1 MKNFIKRTWRYF
13 IFVPIFVVIV
23 VGILLSLPNDNESLE
38 LNAENIELN
47 VGEKVEVKYEV
58 SNPNAFCSFKID
70 NNQIAVLENEYV
82 FGLSEGETKL
92 TISAE
97 YGNIFISKSVQ
108 IIVNAND
115 GNNDNG
121 QDIDEEFKITFKFMM
136 EEVDEI
142 SVTVNVPTI
151 IEIVSNKDFEIIMP
165 NEIKIEEIFSV
176 VNSYK
181 LTALEYGEFEILFKS
196 GESLRTL
203 KVISN

>member
-23 VGILLSLPNDNESLE
+23 VGILLNLPNDNENLE

-70 NNQIAVLENEYV
+70 NNQIAILENEYV

-165 NEIKIEEIFSV
+165 NKIKI
-176 VNSYK
+176 
-181 LTALEYGEFEILFKS
+181 
-196 GESLRTL
+196 
-203 KVISN
+203 

>member
-23 VGILLSLPNDNESLE
+23 VGILLSLPNDNENLE

-108 IIVNAND
+108 VIVNAND

>member
-1 MKNFIKRTWRYF
+1 MKNFIKRIWRYF

-23 VGILLSLPNDNESLE
+23 VGILLSLPNDNENLE
-38 LNAENIELN
+38 LNVENIELN

-151 IEIVSNKDFEIIMP
+151 IEIVSNKDFEIIMS
-165 NEIKIEEIFSV
+165 NKIKIEEIFSV

-203 KVISN
+203 KIISN

>member
-23 VGILLSLPNDNESLE
+23 VGILLSLPNDNENLE

-108 IIVNAND
+108 VIVNAND

-121 QDIDEEFKITFKFMM
+121 QDTDEEFKITFKFMM

>member
-23 VGILLSLPNDNESLE
+23 VGILLSLPNDNENLE

-108 IIVNAND
+108 VIVNAND

-121 QDIDEEFKITFKFMM
+121 QDTDEEFKITFKFMM

-203 KVISN
+203 KIISN

>member
-23 VGILLSLPNDNESLE
+23 VGILLSLPNDNENLE
-38 LNAENIELN
+38 LNVENIELN

-108 IIVNAND
+108 VIVNAND

-121 QDIDEEFKITFKFMM
+121 QDTDEEFKITFKFMM

-203 KVISN
+203 KIISN

>member
-23 VGILLSLPNDNESLE
+23 VGILLNLPNDNENLE

-70 NNQIAVLENEYV
+70 NNQIAILENEYV

-165 NEIKIEEIFSV
+165 NKIKIEEIFSV

-203 KVISN
+203 KIISN

>member
-23 VGILLSLPNDNESLE
+23 VGILLNLPNDNENLE

-70 NNQIAVLENEYV
+70 NNQIAILENEYV

-97 YGNIFISKSVQ
+97 CGNIFISKSVQ

-203 KVISN
+203 KIISN

>member
-23 VGILLSLPNDNESLE
+23 VGILLSLPNDNENLE

-97 YGNIFISKSVQ
+97 CGNIFISKSVQ

-121 QDIDEEFKITFKFMM
+121 QDTDEEFKITFKFMM

-151 IEIVSNKDFEIIMP
+151 IEIVSNKDFEIIIP
-165 NEIKIEEIFSV
+165 NKIKIEEIFSV

>member
-38 LNAENIELN
+38 LIAENIELN

-70 NNQIAVLENEYV
+70 NNQIAILENEYV

-108 IIVNAND
+108 VIVNAND

-142 SVTVNVPTI
+142 SVDVNVPTI

-181 LTALEYGEFEILFKS
+181 LTALEYGEFEILFKI

>member
-1 MKNFIKRTWRYF
+1 MKNFIKRIWRYF

-23 VGILLSLPNDNESLE
+23 VGILLSLPNDNENLE

-108 IIVNAND
+108 VIVNAND

-121 QDIDEEFKITFKFMM
+121 QDTDEEFKITFKFMM

-151 IEIVSNKDFEIIMP
+151 IEIVSNKDFEIIIP
-165 NEIKIEEIFSV
+165 NKIKIEEIFSV

>member
-38 LNAENIELN
+38 LIAENIELN

-70 NNQIAVLENEYV
+70 NNQIAILENEYV

-108 IIVNAND
+108 VIVNAND

-142 SVTVNVPTI
+142 SVDVNVPTI
-151 IEIVSNKDFEIIMP
+151 IEIVSKKDFEIIMT

-181 LTALEYGEFEILFKS
+181 LTALEYGEFEILFKI

>member
-142 SVTVNVPTI
+142 SVTVNVPII
-151 IEIVSNKDFEIIMP
+151 IEIVSNKDFEIIMS
-165 NEIKIEEIFSV
+165 NKIKIEEIFSV

-203 KVISN
+203 KIISN

>member
-121 QDIDEEFKITFKFMM
+121 QDTDEEFKITFKFMM

-142 SVTVNVPTI
+142 SVDVNVPTI